1 MQQTRNRF
9 VRWGIVSLGFILVA
23 VIVVG
28 ITARQQT
35 DEEIGFTLAQTIL
48 NPTPGVGDNF
58 GSGIAISG
66 DKVLIGASWF
76 DAATGNLLHTF
87 LNPTPAAG
95 DSFGSGIAIS
105 GDKVLIGAS
114 WFDAAAGNL
123 LHTFLNPT
131 SAVGDSFG
139 GSVAISGDKVL
150 IGAWRDDAG
159 AKNSGA
165 AYLFSP
171 VPTNPR

>member
-1 MQQTRNRF
+1 MRHEQLMEDTAGYLFDAATGNLLHTF
-9 VRWGIVSLGFILVA
+9 LNPTPAVGDSFGGSVAISGDKALVA
-23 VIVVG
+23 AWRDDTG
-28 ITARQQT
+28 AT
-35 DEEIGFTLAQTIL
+35 DSGAVYLFDAVTGNLLHTFL
-48 NPTPGVGDNF
+48 DPTPGVGDNF

-66 DKVLIGASWF
+66 DKVLIGALWF

-87 LNPTPAAG
+87 LNPTPAVG
-95 DSFGSGIAIS
+95 DSFFGSGI
-105 GDKVLIGAS
+105 
-114 WFDAAAGNL
+114 
-123 LHTFLNPT
+123 
-131 SAVGDSFG
+131 
-139 GSVAISGDKVL
+139 AISGDKVL